1 MPTSSG
7 CLFEL
12 KGPCPLRRGD
22 DMKRVATRATVIQM
36 LCAVALLPLA
46 QPAWSAP
53 TAPKGEEFGFSFP
66 GGVNTAGS
74 VCDFPITVTGIS
86 AQAQRATLPSG
97 QIIFAGPAVAT
108 VTNPLNGKS
117 VTLNV
122 SGPTLFDPKTGR
134 VTLRGTNLISG
145 PLGSSGEDIKFLI
158 FTAGNVSFISNQPI
172 DVPLRGTVI
181 RDVCA
186 ELA

>member
-1 MPTSSG
+1 
-7 CLFEL
+7 
-12 KGPCPLRRGD
+12 
-22 DMKRVATRATVIQM
+22 MKRVATRATVIPM

-53 TAPKGEEFGFSFP
+53 TVPKGGEIEPFSFP
-66 GGVNTAGS
+66 GGVNTLGS
-74 VCDFPITVTGIS
+74 VCDFPVTVTGTS
-86 AQAQRATLPSG
+86 AQAARATLPSG

-108 VTNPLNGKS
+108 VTNTANGES

-122 SGPTLFDPKTGR
+122 SGPVLFDPKTGR
-134 VTLRGTNLISG
+134 VTARGTNLISG
-145 PLGSSGEDIKFLI
+145 PLGSSGEGVKFLI
-158 FTAGNVSFISNQPI
+158 FTAGTVSFVLNQPI

-181 RDVCA
+181 RDLCA